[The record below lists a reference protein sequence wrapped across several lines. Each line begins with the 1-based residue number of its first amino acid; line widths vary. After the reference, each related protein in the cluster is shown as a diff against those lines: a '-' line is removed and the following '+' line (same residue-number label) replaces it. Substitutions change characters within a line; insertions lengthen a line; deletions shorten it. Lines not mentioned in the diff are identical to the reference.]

1 MQHFTNTFQIKQFFA
16 ISIDNGFHEIK
27 KKLYMYN
34 PVRLSFSFVLFIFLY
49 GRLCEFQLG
58 EAAFIRTLI
67 NFLNVKISEEKLIEN
82 FKTFFKLKVDF
93 YQCID

>member
-1 MQHFTNTFQIKQFFA
+1 MAFV
-16 ISIDNGFHEIK
+16 K
-27 KKLYMYN
+27 KKLHETLFDL
-34 PVRLSFSFVLFIFLY
+34 PFSVFLLGSLY

-93 YQCID
+93 YQCIDQSTLKKRNIY